1 MKDTEWN
8 LIRKVT
14 YWTLLDLDGQI
25 RLQEGPFPPAT
36 IRELDFF
43 ARGLSFEFQL
53 DRALQFTSEALQKIA
68 NQMAELHRVAA
79 AILVNAPSA
88 DEIKGLQNDLEKI
101 SNQLKR
107 DQRFKAGVAIAGA
120 LAGIID
126 SVRG

>member
-1 MKDTEWN
+1 ME
-8 LIRKVT
+8 
-14 YWTLLDLDGQI
+14 LDSESNILDSFGFGWANSVAG
-25 RLQEGPFPPAT
+25 RTFPPAT